1 VLAAVGKQ
9 MVDHRGPEFAAVLRS
24 VTSGLK
30 RAFRTDSDV
39 LAFTC
44 AGTGGLEAAVVNSLS
59 PGQKVLSVS
68 IGEFGKR
75 FAAFSWLQG
84 LRATF
89 LAVGSATGAHDQV
102 RNLLATITST
112 VVANE
117 LHRRWQK
124 EWIVWKLPDS
134 PPPDLD
140 LTPRG

>member
-75 FAAFSWLQG
+75 FAAIAQVYGADVIRLEFESG
-84 LRATF
+84 KAADPG
-89 LAVGSATGAHDQV
+89 AVARSASRGGA
-102 RNLLATITST
+102 
-112 VVANE
+112 
-117 LHRRWQK
+117 
-124 EWIVWKLPDS
+124 
-134 PPPDLD
+134 
-140 LTPRG
+140 RGGVCVS